1 MRAPPHRY
9 WLRELMR
16 ATCQHHSPGAESS
29 PPTTRPDLWLPF
41 TPQTYL
47 LVSRPEGG
55 RSSNTAG
62 WCWLGLPVWNGKL
75 GLTNSS
81 ESFRLLANWGL
92 LLSSLGKSG
101 PSKLDFCL
109 IRLSFCALTLDL
121 GEQQMVLFLG
131 HLNSSLVSALPKQVK
146 ER

>member
-29 PPTTRPDLWLPF
+29 PPTTRPDLWLPL

-47 LVSRPEGG
+47 LVTRLVGG
-55 RSSNTAG
+55 LSSTTAG
-62 WCWLGLPVWNGKL
+62 WFWLKLPVWKGKL
-75 GLTNSS
+75 GLTKAS
-81 ESFRLLANWGL
+81 ESLRLLANCGL
-92 LLSSLGKSG
+92 DGKLG
-101 PSKLDFCL
+101 PSKFDFC
-109 IRLSFCALTLDL
+109 RKRTSFCSFTLDL
-121 GEQQMVLFLG
+121 GEQQIVLFLG

>member
-47 LVSRPEGG
+47 LVTRLVGG
-55 RSSNTAG
+55 RESYTAG
-62 WCWLGLPVWNGKL
+62 RCWLGLPVWNGKF

-81 ESFRLLANWGL
+81 ESLRLLGKRGL
-92 LLSSLGKSG
+92 LLMSR

-109 IRLSFCALTLDL
+109 MRLSFCSLTLDL
-121 GEQQMVLFLG
+121 GEQHVVLFLG
-131 HLNSSLVSALPKQVK
+131 HLNRSVVSALPKQVK